1 LLSKGSAYDFRLVL
15 VGRTPG
21 RWHVHPTLA
30 IEGAGTLIGPGEW
43 ITVQDSGGFTNSLA
57 LMNGQTVNLENYNL
71 AQLTIWHWLG
81 FAVGGAWLLYWAVS
95 RPVVTRLAVTTQIP
109 LTSDGLDFGL
119 VTRKDHRVAT
129 WFAIGTVALLAIG
142 WAYQQVFFPV
152 KVAQQVIRFEPP
164 ALPPEPRFAQAQI
177 RSATYDPDT
186 STLQMDVLTTN
197 TGTQP
202 MRLQGFNTSNL
213 AFATDT
219 PGTTAGHQLVVDAP
233 AAIEV
238 GQTQILHLTL
248 REAVWAAERL
258 IEVNNPR
265 LEVAG
270 QLVFQDSSGARS
282 HATVGSSVIPK
293 LF

>member
-1 LLSKGSAYDFRLVL
+1 
-15 VGRTPG
+15 
-21 RWHVHPTLA
+21 
-30 IEGAGTLIGPGEW
+30 
-43 ITVQDSGGFTNSLA
+43 
-57 LMNGQTVNLENYNL
+57 
-71 AQLTIWHWLG
+71 
-81 FAVGGAWLLYWAVS
+81 
-95 RPVVTRLAVTTQIP
+95 
-109 LTSDGLDFGL
+109 
-119 VTRKDHRVAT
+119 
-129 WFAIGTVALLAIG
+129 
-142 WAYQQVFFPV
+142 
-152 KVAQQVIRFEPP
+152 
-164 ALPPEPRFAQAQI
+164 
-177 RSATYDPDT
+177 
-186 STLQMDVLTTN
+186 
-197 TGTQP
+197 

-219 PGTTAGHQLVVDAP
+219 PDTTAGHQLVVDAP

-248 REAVWAAERL
+248 RDAVWAAERL